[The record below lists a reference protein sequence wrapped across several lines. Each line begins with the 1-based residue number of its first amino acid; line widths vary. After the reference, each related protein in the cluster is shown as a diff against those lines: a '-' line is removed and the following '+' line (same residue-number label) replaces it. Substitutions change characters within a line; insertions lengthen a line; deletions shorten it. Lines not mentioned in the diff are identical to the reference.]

1 MQMTGSQQF
10 TRRAL
15 LAGGAAVAAQA
26 FARVPVR
33 AQQPA
38 SATTLRV
45 ATPGQD
51 SGALAGYAQ
60 EMGFFAKAGLDAQI
74 ARLARGGGAVVI
86 AAVAGGS
93 YDVGHADLTALA
105 AAYEHGIPV
114 TLLSPSVLYLSSIP
128 TPALIVAK
136 NSAFRS
142 AKDLDGQTIAVA
154 SLVGVNTMA
163 AEAWL
168 AANGVDA
175 SRVRFIELAQP
186 EMGTAL
192 ERGTIAAA
200 ALAEPNITVAIARGQ
215 ARLFARIYDS
225 IGSRL
230 MLAGWFSTTDWV
242 KRNAA
247 VAKQFAAAMHDAA
260 LWANNPRN
268 HARSALILQKEDEI
282 PDDVLQSMMRVSYA
296 TTFDDSNM
304 QPLIDTAAKYKVIPS
319 AIRARDLIDPS
330 VR

>member
-1 MQMTGSQQF
+1 MPMQFPRQAF
-10 TRRAL
+10 
-15 LAGGAAVAAQA
+15 LAAAAAVATQEM
-26 FARVPVR
+26 VR
-33 AQQPA
+33 APALAQPA
-38 SATTLRV
+38 ANLTGIRV

-60 EMGFFAKAGLDAQI
+60 EMGYFGKAGLDAQVT
-74 ARLARGGGAVVI
+74 RLAKGGGAVVI

-93 YDVGHADLTALA
+93 YDFGHADLTALC

-114 TLLSPSVLYLSSIP
+114 TLLSPSVLYLSAIP

-136 NSAFRS
+136 NSPVRS
-142 AKDLDGQTIAVA
+142 AKDLDGQTIATA

-168 AANGVDA
+168 AANGVDPT
-175 SRVRFIELAQP
+175 RVRFIELAQP

-225 IGSRL
+225 IGTRL
-230 MLAGWFSTTDWV
+230 MLAAWFSTTDWV
-242 KRNAA
+242 KRNGPT
-247 VAKQFAAAMHDAA
+247 AKAFVAAMHDAA
-260 LWANNPRN
+260 GWANNPRN
-268 HARSALILQKEDEI
+268 HARSALILQKEDAI

-296 TTFDDSNM
+296 TTFDESTM
-304 QPLIDTAAKYKVIPS
+304 QPLIDAAAKYKIIPS
-319 AIRARDLIDPS
+319 TVRARDLIDPS

>member
-1 MQMTGSQQF
+1 
-10 TRRAL
+10 L
-15 LAGGAAVAAQA
+15 YV
-26 FARVPVR
+26 
-33 AQQPA
+33 
-38 SATTLRV
+38 SA
-45 ATPGQD
+45 
-51 SGALAGYAQ
+51 
-60 EMGFFAKAGLDAQI
+60 
-74 ARLARGGGAVVI
+74 
-86 AAVAGGS
+86 
-93 YDVGHADLTALA
+93 
-105 AAYEHGIPV
+105 
-114 TLLSPSVLYLSSIP
+114 IP

-136 NSAFRS
+136 NSPLRS
-142 AKDLDGQTIAVA
+142 AKDLDGQTIAVV

-168 AANGVDA
+168 NANGVDP
-175 SRVRFIELAQP
+175 SRVHFVELAQP

-200 ALAEPNITVAIARGQ
+200 ALAEPNITVAITRGQ

-242 KRNAA
+242 KKNPA
-247 VAKQFAAAMHDAA
+247 VAKAFAAAMHEAA

-268 HARSALILQKEDEI
+268 HPRSALILQKEDEL

-296 TTFDDSNM
+296 TTFDESTM
-304 QPLIDTAAKYKVIPS
+304 QPLIDAAAKYKVIPS